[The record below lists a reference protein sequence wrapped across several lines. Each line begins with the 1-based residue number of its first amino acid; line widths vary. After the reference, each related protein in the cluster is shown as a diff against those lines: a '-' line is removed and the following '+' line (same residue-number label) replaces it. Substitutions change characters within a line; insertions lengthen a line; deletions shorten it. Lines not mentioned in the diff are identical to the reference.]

1 MFVNQRDRQP
11 KVKLIDFGSAFSI
24 SDVEP
29 GESSQTLPYSVSDY
43 SEHSSSINLSGD
55 TSLGSLTAGL
65 SSSHHHDWHSHHQ
78 EEEQRVEEGVE
89 NLGEMNATDSRV
101 EEQEGIL
108 NPSQGS
114 LPARP
119 ALPPPRVWT
128 RLGGAVGWRRRRRE
142 RKEHVEKHDMEHDK
156 KRGEIEKGRG
166 QGGEERRRRRRG
178 GGGGKQSHHE
188 L

>member
-29 GESSQTLPYSVSDY
+29 GESSQTLPC
-43 SEHSSSINLSGD
+43 
-55 TSLGSLTAGL
+55 SLGSLTAGL

-108 NPSQGS
+108 NTSQGS
-114 LPARP
+114 LPART

-128 RLGGAVGWRRRRRE
+128 RLGGAVGWRRRRE
-142 RKEHVEKHDMEHDK
+142 RKEHVEKHDKEHDK
-156 KRGEIEKGRG
+156 KEEK
-166 QGGEERRRRRRG
+166 
-178 GGGGKQSHHE
+178 
-188 L
+188 